1 MVNILTEDEMLKPDL
16 LNSRSSLW
24 NAQVCH
30 QTQRSLTATLSSSRS
45 IFTSSGL
52 SCITA
57 SLDANIV
64 PFEFLMVCV
73 EELNMHVLW
82 RTVWSSLNHFIMAL
96 IELLG
101 SEAAFQQQLAGRRAN
116 SVSWEMKSAKGKRL
130 RRRNSD
136 RSDVNLEQHLTRSPV
151 KDYFV
156 FIFSSFIIFQ
166 YIKQHTVGEGGDYLI
181 PCWFCTF
188 SPWQRNY
195 QYNFNGRLILTARD
209 RINTKNPEKCI

>member
-1 MVNILTEDEMLKPDL
+1 MLKPDL

-24 NAQVCH
+24 NAQICH
-30 QTQRSLTATLSSSRS
+30 QTSSSRS

-52 SCITA
+52 SSITA

-116 SVSWEMKSAKGKRL
+116 SVSWELKGAKGKRL

-166 YIKQHTVGEGGDYLI
+166 YIKQHTVGGGGLFDPL
-181 PCWFCTF
+181 
-188 SPWQRNY
+188 
-195 QYNFNGRLILTARD
+195 LILY
-209 RINTKNPEKCI
+209 IFPLTKKLSV